1 MGNLGGAGGLLS
13 SGAAGS
19 DESEPRSS
27 RSAAMG
33 QIEWAMWAN
42 EQALASGLSE
52 WGALALWAG
61 AAKGLVLEEQL
72 CVLGRRE
79 QRCWAG
85 RGSQRLQGVSC

>member
-1 MGNLGGAGGLLS
+1 MLS

-19 DESEPRSS
+19 EESEPRSS

-61 AAKGLVLEEQL
+61 AAEGLLS
-72 CVLGRRE
+72 LGAER
-79 QRCWAG
+79 
-85 RGSQRLQGVSC
+85 RGSARGRWGWGSRGLETPGCER